1 MCVWSVMQSRAM
13 RTSAMRGAA
22 ALIASAVIAV
32 GCSGGDSLPPVEEP
46 VGASDESEQPVP
58 AQQGDEAGPSAQPER
73 SEPGEP
79 SDPAA
84 EIGQEPPLAGLY
96 TTDFEAGAMTALA
109 IGILEIE
116 PPCVYL
122 YWLDDTDGRTTRMP
136 DGNLQRYLVRLPRAF
151 VRFDSDTGEIWIRDE
166 GPMTSG
172 DDVSLGGGGEGGSYV
187 RLTVEGECSAH
198 GIWHASSMTAGL
210 DHMLPFGWGDPPAE
224 PRELTNTFEWD
235 PTGGFGDTSVSGT
248 LEIAPA
254 CAYVT
259 DEIWVRCVAI
269 EPDLKSEPRCVY
281 VTGTG
286 TDGGEAAVTA
296 EGAPVRTL
304 VRLPLPLTSY
314 DPDSGE
320 LWVAGHG
327 PMTSGDAVTVI
338 GSVGW
343 AAGDTPVEE
352 PFEGGCA
359 AHGSLWAA
367 SMQPTGPEP
376 GEAIEAGETVPP
388 LAGMFPWDP
397 KQRLPRHALAGTL
410 VIEAPCVYVDVG
422 PEWRTDSWYR
432 PDHGHFRMF
441 VRLPQP
447 LVRFDAG
454 SGALWLGKEGPFVT
468 GDYLD
473 FSGGRAVFFPD
484 FDSLAD
490 YPDKREYDGGCSAHD
505 EFWAMSIR

>member
-1 MCVWSVMQSRAM
+1 
-13 RTSAMRGAA
+13 MRGAA

-46 VGASDESEQPVP
+46 VGASGESEQPVP
-58 AQQGDEAGPSAQPER
+58 AQQGDEAGPSARPER

-79 SDPAA
+79 SEQSE
-84 EIGQEPPLAGLY
+84 EISREPPLAGLY
-96 TTDFEAGAMTALA
+96 VTDFETVAMTALA
-109 IGILEIE
+109 VGILDIE

-122 YWLDDTDGRTTRMP
+122 YGLDDADGRTTRMP

-151 VRFDSDTGEIWIRDE
+151 VRFDSDTGEIWVREE

-172 DDVSLGGGGEGGSYV
+172 DDVTLGGGGWGGSYV

-198 GIWHASSMTAGL
+198 GIWQASGMTAGL

-259 DEIWVRCVAI
+259 DEIWVRCVAN

-281 VTGTG
+281 VTG

-343 AAGDTPVEE
+343 VAGDTPVEE

-376 GEAIEAGETVPP
+376 GEAIEADRTVPP

-410 VIEAPCVYVDVG
+410 MIEAPCVYVDVG
-422 PEWRTDSWYR
+422 PEWRTDRWYR
-432 PDHGHFRMF
+432 PDHGLFRMF

-454 SGALWLGKEGPFVT
+454 SGALWLGKEGPFGT

-473 FSGGRAVFFPD
+473 FSGGRAVFSD

-490 YPDKREYDGGCSAHD
+490 YPDTREYDGGCSAHD